1 VATRAEVQ
9 ERAVQTAKRVKSQVQ
24 TSSKE
29 LQRGFHTSVEANPL
43 LFAGLALGAGFVA
56 GGGLKAAVGR
66 PLMRVGGS
74 LAWKLLVLPAITAT
88 LTRLVGGDSDDEDT
102 D

>member
-1 VATRAEVQ
+1 MATRAEVQ
-9 ERAVQTAKRVKSQVQ
+9 ERAVETARRVKARAQS
-24 TSSKE
+24 TGKE
-29 LQRGFHTSVEANPL
+29 LQRGVNTTVQSNPL
-43 LFAGLALGAGFVA
+43 LFAGLALGAGFVV

-88 LTRLVGGDSDDEDT
+88 LTRLVGSSDDDDE
-102 D
+102 

>member
-1 VATRAEVQ
+1 MATRAEVQ
-9 ERAVQTAKRVKSQVQ
+9 ERAVASAKRVKARAQA
-24 TSSKE
+24 TGKD
-29 LQRGFHTSVEANPL
+29 LQRGFHTTIEANPL

-74 LAWKLLVLPAITAT
+74 LAWKLIVLPTITAT
-88 LTRLVGGDSDDEDT
+88 LARIAGVGDDDE
-102 D
+102 

>member
-1 VATRAEVQ
+1 MATRAEVQ
-9 ERAVQTAKRVKSQVQ
+9 ERAVETAKRVKSKVQ
-24 TSSKE
+24 TSGKE
-29 LQRGFHTSVEANPL
+29 LQRGFQVGVEANPL

-74 LAWKLLVLPAITAT
+74 LAWKLIVLPALTAT
-88 LTRLVGGDSDDEDT
+88 LARLVGGSADDDDDE
-102 D
+102 

>member
-1 VATRAEVQ
+1 MATRAEVQ
-9 ERAVQTAKRVKSQVQ
+9 ERAVETARRVKARAQ
-24 TSSKE
+24 TTGKE
-29 LQRGFHTSVEANPL
+29 LQRGLHTSVGANPL

-88 LTRLVGGDSDDEDT
+88 LTRLVGAGDDDE
-102 D
+102 

>member
-9 ERAVQTAKRVKSQVQ
+9 ERAVETARRVKSRAQ
-24 TSSKE
+24 TTGKE
-29 LQRGFHTSVEANPL
+29 LQRGFHTTVEANPL
-43 LFAGLALGAGFVA
+43 LIAGLALGAGFVA

-88 LTRLVGGDSDDEDT
+88 LTRLVGAQDDEDE
-102 D
+102 

>member
-9 ERAVQTAKRVKSQVQ
+9 ERAVETARRVKERAQ
-24 TSSKE
+24 TTGKE
-29 LQRGFHTSVEANPL
+29 LQRGLSTSVGANPL

-88 LTRLVGGDSDDEDT
+88 LTRLVGAGDDDE
-102 D
+102 